1 MAARSAAILF
11 GVLCPATLGDSYKCR
26 TIMKTVTIIGCGA
39 IGAMLAYELSKCT
52 SEYAL
57 NVTVVEANA
66 QPAMVATGA
75 ALGVLMAVSGS
86 RARGVLVRLRLASL
100 SKYDRL
106 ISELT
111 AQTKCDIL
119 YNRNGILNLYRSPDA
134 ETKSRSLSEIR
145 KRQGFDLQWL
155 DREQISQN
163 FSQWQT
169 DGGLLSPCDRAV
181 HPTQLVNA
189 LVDAATQNGVKFLWN
204 TPVENLEDLSSDRI
218 IVTSGLGSNALLAP
232 LLKNHPKY
240 AGQDLMQP
248 VAGQALLLHI
258 PNLNL
263 KNVVH
268 IENEDGSDLNIVPLG
283 GDRYWLGATLEFEPN
298 KLPNEAN
305 VSLLLEQAIA
315 WCPTFANAEVLET
328 WAGDRPRPVA
338 NQSPIL
344 GFVPDHPHILVAT
357 GHYRNGVLM
366 APVTA
371 QITKDLLLTGTS
383 DLPWRPF
390 TL

>member
-1 MAARSAAILF
+1 VQILITVDRWAKSAHLLTFKKLMRNI
-11 GVLCPATLGDSYKCR
+11 
-26 TIMKTVTIIGCGA
+26 TIIGCGV
-39 IGAMLAYELSKCT
+39 IGAAIAYELSK
-52 SEYAL
+52 SEYTL
-57 NVTVVEANA
+57 NVTVLEANP
-66 QPAMVATGA
+66 QPAMVATGS
-75 ALGVLMAVSGS
+75 ALGVMMAVSSS
-86 RARGVLVRLRLASL
+86 RARGVLVKLRLASL

-106 ISELT
+106 ISDLVT
-111 AQTKCDIL
+111 QTKLDIL
-119 YNRNGILNLYRSPDA
+119 YNRNGILNLYRSPEA
-134 ETKSRSLSEIR
+134 EPKARSLSGIR
-145 KRQGFDLQWL
+145 ERQGFALQWR
-155 DREQISQN
+155 DREQISED
-163 FSQWQT
+163 FPLWKT

-181 HPTQLVNA
+181 HPTQLVKA
-189 LVDAATQNGVKFLWN
+189 LVEAATQNGVKFLWN
-204 TPVENLEDLSSDRI
+204 TTVNKLEDISSDRL

-240 AGQDLMQP
+240 SGQDLMQP
-248 VAGQALLLHI
+248 VGGQALLLDI

-268 IENEDGSDLNIVPLG
+268 VENEDGSDLNIVPLG

-298 KLPNEAN
+298 ILPREAN

-315 WCPTFANAEVLET
+315 WCPTFMNAEVLET
-328 WAGDRPRPVA
+328 WAGDRPRPQA

-344 GFVPDHPHILVAT
+344 GFVPEHPHILIAT
-357 GHYRNGVLM
+357 AHYRNGVLM
-366 APVTA
+366 APITA

>member
-1 MAARSAAILF
+1 
-11 GVLCPATLGDSYKCR
+11 
-26 TIMKTVTIIGCGA
+26 MKNVSIIGCGI
-39 IGAMLAYELSKCT
+39 IGAMLAYELSLDK
-52 SEYAL
+52 SESKL

-66 QPAMVATGA
+66 KPAMVATGS
-75 ALGVLMAVSGS
+75 ALGVLMAASSS
-86 RARGVLVRLRLASL
+86 RARGVLVKLRLASL

-106 ISELT
+106 ISDLT
-111 AQTKCDIL
+111 AQTNINIL

-134 ETKSRSLSEIR
+134 ETKSRSLAEIR
-145 KRQGFDLQWL
+145 KRQGFELQWL
-155 DREQISQN
+155 DREQISEN
-163 FSQWQT
+163 FPQWKT

-181 HPTQLVNA
+181 HPTQLVTA
-189 LVDAATQNGVKFLWN
+189 LVEAATQNGAKFLWN
-204 TPVENLEDLSSDRI
+204 TKFDNLEDQSCDRI
-218 IVTSGLGSNALLAP
+218 IVTSGLGSNKLLAP

-240 AGQDLMQP
+240 SGQDLLQS
-248 VAGQALLLHI
+248 VGGQALLLHI

-263 KNVVH
+263 QNVVH

-283 GDRYWLGATLEFEPN
+283 CDRYWLGATLEFEPN
-298 KLPNEAN
+298 QLPRDAN
-305 VSLLLEQAIA
+305 VSLLLENAIA
-315 WCPTFANAEVLET
+315 WCPTFMNAEVLET
-328 WAGDRPRPVA
+328 WAGDRPRPQA

-344 GFVPDHPHILVAT
+344 GFVPDHPHILIAT

-366 APVTA
+366 APITA

>member
-1 MAARSAAILF
+1 MDALRSTTYFPKKLM
-11 GVLCPATLGDSYKCR
+11 R
-26 TIMKTVTIIGCGA
+26 TVTIIGCGV
-39 IGAMLAYELSKCT
+39 IGAAIAYELSK

-57 NVTVVEANA
+57 NVTVLEANP
-66 QPAMVATGA
+66 QPAMVATGS
-75 ALGVLMAVSGS
+75 ALGVMMAVSSS
-86 RARGVLVRLRLASL
+86 RARGVLVKLRLASL

-106 ISELT
+106 ISDLVT
-111 AQTKCDIL
+111 QTKLDIL
-119 YNRNGILNLYRSPDA
+119 YNRNGILNLYRSPEA
-134 ETKSRSLSEIR
+134 ESKSRSLSGIR
-145 KRQGFDLQWL
+145 ERQGFDLQWL
-155 DREQISQN
+155 NREQISED
-163 FSQWQT
+163 FPLWKT

-181 HPTQLVNA
+181 HPTQLVKA
-189 LVDAATQNGVKFLWN
+189 LVEAATQNGVKFLWN
-204 TPVENLEDLSSDRI
+204 TTVNNLEDISSDRV

-240 AGQDLMQP
+240 SGQDLMQP
-248 VAGQALLLHI
+248 VGGQALLLNI

-298 KLPNEAN
+298 KLPREAN

-315 WCPTFANAEVLET
+315 WCPTFMNAEVIET
-328 WAGDRPRPVA
+328 WAGDRPRPQA

-344 GFVPDHPHILVAT
+344 GFVPDHPHILIAT
-357 GHYRNGVLM
+357 AHYRNGVLM
-366 APVTA
+366 APITA
-371 QITKDLLLTGTS
+371 QIIKDLLLTGTS